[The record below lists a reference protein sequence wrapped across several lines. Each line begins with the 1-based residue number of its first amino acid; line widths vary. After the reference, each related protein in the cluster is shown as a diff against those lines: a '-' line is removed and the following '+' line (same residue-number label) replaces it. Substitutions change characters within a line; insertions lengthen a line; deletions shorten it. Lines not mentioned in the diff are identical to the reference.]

1 MIDPK
6 SAAYDFLQQADKTL
20 EEANILLKENRPPGA
35 INRSYY
41 AAFYAACA
49 LLDSVG
55 LKANSHQAAITLLH
69 REFVKSKK
77 MDRGL
82 LRNYTALFES
92 RMSGDYGPFFTAT
105 LEKAE
110 NALDTA
116 VRFIAAVKKLLPL

>member
-6 SAAYDFLQQADKTL
+6 SAAYEFLQQADETL
-20 EEANILLKENRPPGA
+20 EEARILLKENRPPGA

-69 REFVKSKK
+69 REFVRSEKL
-77 MDRGL
+77 DRGL
-82 LRNYTALFES
+82 LRNYAAMPRCSNLACLEIMDRFLQRPQKRQRTRWIQLSAL
-92 RMSGDYGPFFTAT
+92 
-105 LEKAE
+105 
-110 NALDTA
+110 
-116 VRFIAAVKKLLPL
+116 LLQ